1 MPPWLATLIKA
12 DGSTMKAKTEA
23 GLESLRLADLVPH
36 PDQVKYFGP
45 YGENERAALQS
56 NIEANGLRV
65 PIEVLPPRNRA
76 GLPALTIISGHTRCE
91 ILIGLDHV
99 VSDVRVRHDLAK
111 ATRSEVDVEFIADN
125 FARRQLDPLDRA
137 RVALRLFELERDK
150 RGRKTV
156 DHPPVEGE
164 LRDRIGLILGVSGRN
179 LARYLLILKT
189 PTEVQRAFQEKKL
202 KLVEA
207 AKIGALPKKTQLQ
220 FAARLRDGED
230 ARAVFTG
237 IFPPRDGKHMNAADA
252 LASFVRSLGKA
263 HADLADRVDVV
274 HPNLVLR
281 AEVELRRGRKLI
293 RTLLKKLEPDSE

>member
-1 MPPWLATLIKA
+1 
-12 DGSTMKAKTEA
+12 MKAKTEA

-36 PDQVKYFGP
+36 PDQATYFGP

-179 LARYLLILKT
+179 LARYFSILT
-189 PTEVQRAFQEKKL
+189 APLEVQRAFQASAL
-202 KLVEA
+202 KLVDA
-207 AKIGALPKKTQLQ
+207 ARIGSLPEKEQLR
-220 FAARLRDGED
+220 FAARLSGGDD
-230 ARAVFTG
+230 AGAVYADF
-237 IFPPRDGKHMNAADA
+237 FPPRPGTHVKASDA

-263 HADLADRVDVV
+263 HVDLGDRVDRV

-281 AEVELRRGRKLI
+281 AKVELRRGRKLI
-293 RTLLKKLEPDSE
+293 RTLLKKLEPAPE

>member
-1 MPPWLATLIKA
+1 
-12 DGSTMKAKTEA
+12 MKAKTEA

-36 PDQVKYFGP
+36 PDQATYFGP

-76 GLPALTIISGHTRCE
+76 GLPALTILSGHTRCE

-111 ATRSEVDVEFIADN
+111 ATRSEVDKVFISDN
-125 FARRQLDPLDRA
+125 YNRRQLDPLDRA

-150 RGRKTV
+150 RVRTAVG
-156 DHPPVEGE
+156 HPPVEGE
-164 LRDRIGLILGVSGRN
+164 LRDRIGSILGVSGRN
-179 LARYLLILKT
+179 LARYFSILT
-189 PTEVQRAFQEKKL
+189 APLEVQRAFQASAL
-202 KLVEA
+202 KLVDA
-207 AKIGALPKKTQLQ
+207 ARVATLAKNEQLR
-220 FAARLRDGED
+220 FAARLSDGDD
-230 ARAVFTG
+230 AQAVVADF
-237 IFPPRDGKHMNAADA
+237 FPPRPSTHAKASDA
-252 LASFVRSLGKA
+252 LASFVRSLDKA